1 MNPTEPGP
9 SPQPRHS
16 EAEIRRWLI
25 ARVAQTA
32 NLAENEID
40 PAASFNSLGID
51 SLAAAELLA
60 DLEVELGAELDPTVV
75 FSFESPS
82 ELAAFLGT
90 GATRV
95 DRAAVSTRPGHTG
108 GADSARSAGQGH
120 EPIAIVGMGCRFP
133 GADGPEA
140 YWRLLQDGIDAVGPV
155 PEGRWED
162 RDLPEDLPSQVSLGG
177 FVDGIDQFDPVFFG
191 ISQLEADR
199 MDPQQRMLLEV
210 GWEALE
216 DGDVRPSSLRG
227 SATGVFLGISTPRS
241 R

>member
-1 MNPTEPGP
+1 MNPTEPGA
-9 SPQPRHS
+9 SSQPRHG

-60 DLEVELGAELDPTVV
+60 DLEVELGTELDPTVV

-95 DRAAVSTRPGHTG
+95 DRAAAPIRPGHTG
-108 GADSARSAGQGH
+108 AAVPARSADQGH
-120 EPIAIVGMGCRFP
+120 GPITIVGMSCGCP
-133 GADGPEA
+133 AAD
-140 YWRLLQDGIDAVGPV
+140 
-155 PEGRWED
+155 
-162 RDLPEDLPSQVSLGG
+162 
-177 FVDGIDQFDPVFFG
+177 
-191 ISQLEADR
+191 
-199 MDPQQRMLLEV
+199 
-210 GWEALE
+210 
-216 DGDVRPSSLRG
+216 
-227 SATGVFLGISTPRS
+227 
-241 R
+241 

>member
-1 MNPTEPGP
+1 M
-9 SPQPRHS
+9 
-16 EAEIRRWLI
+16 
-25 ARVAQTA
+25 
-32 NLAENEID
+32 
-40 PAASFNSLGID
+40 GID

-133 GADGPEA
+133 GADALVSAVDEPALQPGDEVAADAGPYTTGGEA
-140 YWRLLQDGIDAVGPV
+140 GEP
-155 PEGRWED
+155 
-162 RDLPEDLPSQVSLGG
+162 
-177 FVDGIDQFDPVFFG
+177 
-191 ISQLEADR
+191 
-199 MDPQQRMLLEV
+199 
-210 GWEALE
+210 
-216 DGDVRPSSLRG
+216 
-227 SATGVFLGISTPRS
+227 
-241 R
+241 